1 MRKRYILFA
10 IRDCRAV
17 QGVLCDLETSGRC
30 IVRVV
35 SNGDA
40 VIDSV
45 RRTVPDVLVVDSVLP
60 HLDGLG
66 VIDQL
71 HTLLG
76 ERMPRVI
83 GGVMMPFAAEGFR
96 RRGVQRLLRVPWEAE
111 PLREAVEAVLHELD
125 TQVDWA
131 RVGAGS
137 ASAERLL
144 EQIGMKRTLRG
155 FSYLSWAA
163 ALVWDDETRLCA
175 IGERLYQPIAAR
187 YDTTPQSVER
197 LIRHALESTMDA
209 VGAHNVY
216 GFFGNTIDPTRGK
229 PTNAQMIGMLAQRM
243 RVLREPAMQA

>member
-10 IRDCRAV
+10 MRDCRAV
-17 QGVLCDLETSGRC
+17 QGVICGLEASGRC

-35 SNGDA
+35 GNGDA
-40 VIDSV
+40 GIDSV
-45 RRTVPDVLVVDSVLP
+45 RRTVPDVLVIDAVLP

-66 VIDQL
+66 VIDRL

-96 RRGVQRLLRVPWEAE
+96 RRGVQRLR
-111 PLREAVEAVLHELD
+111 REIEAVLKEID
-125 TQVDWA
+125 TQVDWT

-137 ASAERLL
+137 ASAEHLL
-144 EQIGMKRTLRG
+144 DQMGMKRTLRG

-163 ALVWDDETRLCA
+163 ALAWDDETRLSA

-243 RVLREPAMQA
+243 RVSHEPAM